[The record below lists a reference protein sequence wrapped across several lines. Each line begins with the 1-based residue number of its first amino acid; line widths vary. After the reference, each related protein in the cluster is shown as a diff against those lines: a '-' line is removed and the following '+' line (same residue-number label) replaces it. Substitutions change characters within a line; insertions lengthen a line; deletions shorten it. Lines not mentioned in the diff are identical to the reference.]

1 MVRFGEKEIA
11 KEQFFA
17 AKKKKKKKTI
27 KIWDGNVDYI
37 VISKLI

>member
-17 AKKKKKKKTI
+17 AKKKQKQKNYKNLG
-27 KIWDGNVDYI
+27 W
-37 VISKLI
+37 